1 MHSIIHMK
9 QCAIG
14 IFENWMGGCLCSLK
28 TLRWRV
34 SVGKYIPVQFILCSN
49 LNMFYIVRSRP
60 CNNTVKDPTI
70 RWPPLSKHFVT
81 VRTPFSQDETSSRT
95 RWGVQIRKV
104 SNRFTNSA
112 RPYQTYFGHS
122 PLISSRSYS
131 PIPIERNPFH
141 TTCLLSEYRFHF
153 YNKICKAAAG
163 CLGLLSETNLWLN
176 MTLLLIFK
184 LITPA

>member
-1 MHSIIHMK
+1 M
-9 QCAIG
+9 AP
-14 IFENWMGGCLCSLK
+14 FEQALCDSEKEKLPFHRMRPPAEPGEGYKYVRCLLMIK
-28 TLRWRV
+28 
-34 SVGKYIPVQFILCSN
+34 
-49 LNMFYIVRSRP
+49 
-60 CNNTVKDPTI
+60 
-70 RWPPLSKHFVT
+70 
-81 VRTPFSQDETSSRT
+81 
-95 RWGVQIRKV
+95 IRKV

-112 RPYQTYFGHS
+112 RPYQTYCGHS

-176 MTLLLIFK
+176 MTPLLIFK